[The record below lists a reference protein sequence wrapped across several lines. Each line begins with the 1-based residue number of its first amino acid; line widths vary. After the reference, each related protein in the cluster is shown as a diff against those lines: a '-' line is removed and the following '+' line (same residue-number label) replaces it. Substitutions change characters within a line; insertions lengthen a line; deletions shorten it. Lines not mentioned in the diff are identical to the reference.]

1 MRFLHR
7 HEVDDP
13 RWNAVIRY
21 SPAGFPYAYT
31 EILDTC
37 TGGRWNAIV
46 PDDYSFVLP
55 LPYNRKLFGFKQF
68 YQPYFLQQLGCFG
81 RSPDEQ
87 ETEDIFSLI
96 RSKSIRSLIAFQEE
110 NTPWLHSRG
119 IQRTNYILDLGS
131 GYNVIYENY
140 KKNLR
145 QLVTRLLRQPDILE
159 EDISLTS
166 FLQHYFRLAY
176 IRFAHSEKIRPE
188 YVQSCFSSFQQLGLT
203 RNMILRNEDGKIYA
217 GLLYL
222 LTKTRIIIALQFNDP
237 AFRSRSGPT
246 FLIDALIRKYA
257 GSSLTLDFEGSEIP
271 GVAAFYRAFNPV
283 SRPFVLVK
291 TP

>member
-7 HEVDDP
+7 QEVDEL
-13 RWNAVIRY
+13 RWNAVIRD

-31 EILDTC
+31 AILDTC

-46 PDDYSFVLP
+46 ADDYSFVLP

-81 RSPDEQ
+81 RSPDDREI
-87 ETEDIFSLI
+87 ENIFSLI
-96 RSKSIRSLIAFQEE
+96 RRKSIRSLISFQEE

-119 IQRTNYILDLGS
+119 RQRTNYILDLGS
-131 GYNVIYENY
+131 GYDVISESY

-145 QLVTRLLRQPDILE
+145 QRVTGQLRQAGNLE
-159 EDISLTS
+159 ENISLTS
-166 FLQHYFRLAY
+166 FLQHYFRLTY
-176 IRFAHSEKIRPE
+176 VRFAHSEKISPE
-188 YVQSCFSSFQQLGLT
+188 YVQDCFSSFQQLGFA
-203 RNMILRNEDGKIYA
+203 RNIILRNGDGEIYA

-257 GSSLTLDFEGSEIP
+257 GSGRTLDFEGSEIP